1 MKTIIYYF
9 TGTGNML
16 AAAKKIAT
24 VLADCELVPIASL
37 QNIQEESFPER
48 IRSGYSDGHEWHGL
62 PESL

>member
-16 AAAKKIAT
+16 VAAKKIAT

-37 QNIQEESFPER
+37 QNIQEE
-48 IRSGYSDGHEWHGL
+48 IL
-62 PESL
+62 PGADPVGIP